1 MLTERDKK
9 AGIIM
14 LICGAVFIIGLIVFR
29 VISGRSGEGVR
40 GTGVSAEKD
49 ALSTTEVRSIIPT
62 FYDGTFGSGS
72 QQVALSQVGAYD
84 VYEDLIHESEGNLA
98 VSSYLDE
105 VEAFEEQN
113 AQRYD
118 TVDYSEMI
126 NKMSSSVVGYTV
138 LVDGEVPSDDK
149 SVTSTFVE
157 LFDVVSRADLML
169 ADNSRDYSGL
179 YSVFAYQKGSLSVSS
194 NSVDSLYTNVIVP
207 SYADGTYGAFKVT
220 QDNVYCIGGNEL
232 FALYSYM
239 GDHIYNS
246 DDIST
251 YTDNGE
257 TLQGLVDSGEVSLS
271 YLLSDEYTE
280 ASSIYNLCGI
290 SYENNSYYLDTLNAT
305 EMLVIIHIVNNRV
318 CVEKYAVGN
327 VWGITADY
335 DAVAETIVTEDGGE
349 LPVYEEKEVPVF
361 TGYYCW

>member
-1 MLTERDKK
+1 MLTEKDKK

-14 LICGAVFIIGLIVFR
+14 LICGAVFIIGLIIFR
-29 VISGRSGEGVR
+29 VVDGRNAGGVR
-40 GTGVSAEKD
+40 GSGLSGDKDDAVTMEIRQITPAFYNGSFSDEK
-49 ALSTTEVRSIIPT
+49 
-62 FYDGTFGSGS
+62 
-72 QQVALSQVGAYD
+72 QQVALSQAGAYG

-98 VSSYLDE
+98 VSSYLAE

-118 TVDYSEMI
+118 AVDYSEMI

-149 SVTSTFVE
+149 SVTSTFME

-194 NSVDSLYTNVIVP
+194 NSVDNLYTNVIVP

-220 QDNVYCIGGNEL
+220 QDDAYCIGGNEL

-239 GDHIYNS
+239 GDRIYNS

-290 SYENNSYYLDTLNAT
+290 SYENNSYYLDTLNAD

-327 VWGITADY
+327 VWGIAADY

-349 LPVYEEKEVPVF
+349 MPVYEEKEVPVF